1 MIQEYGNEEMLAE
14 KRRVKITLTSRQITT
29 DPGGMGQAFSLFDPP
44 RYPGEEEPFG
54 EVAPED
60 YPDEMRDAICEILDR
75 EGGAAVLSDYFDRSA
90 YDPAAEAAYFDE
102 EGEDDPSV
110 ARRVEEFVDWLFEQQ
125 GVHPAEEDDG
135 TVIFRSL
142 GTMEKRRTPHGEALA
157 ISYTEG
163 DGMDHT
169 ETVILYEKRKK
180 NCVSIYR
187 TGDVIST
194 LVCQEG
200 RRHFSVYQTPVMPFE
215 VAVYTKKCEG
225 GFTWERGGSLE
236 LDYAIELR
244 GTDLQRTIMTVDVQ
258 ILD

>member
-1 MIQEYGNEEMLAE
+1 MIQEYGQEEMLGE
-14 KRRVKITLTSRQITT
+14 RKRVKITLTSRQITT
-29 DPGGMGQAFSLFDPP
+29 NPGGMGQAMSLFDLP
-44 RYPGEEEPFG
+44 RYPGEEEPYA
-54 EVAPED
+54 EDAPED
-60 YPDEMRDAICEILDR
+60 YPDEMRDAICEMIDR
-75 EGGAAVLSDYFDRSA
+75 EGAVLSEYFDRSA
-90 YDPAAEAAYFDE
+90 YAPAGEEPFFAEE
-102 EGEDDPSV
+102 EEDQQSV
-110 ARRVEEFVDWLFEQQ
+110 TRRVEEFVDWLFEQQ
-125 GVHPAEEDDG
+125 GIRPMDEDDD

-142 GTMEKRRTPHGEALA
+142 GTMEKRRTPRGEAIA

-169 ETVILYEKRKK
+169 ETVILYEKRRK

-200 RRHFSVYQTPVMPFE
+200 RRHYSVYETPVMPFE
-215 VAVYTKKCEG
+215 VAVYTKKCQG
-225 GFTWERGGSLE
+225 GFTWEMGGTME

-258 ILD
+258 VLD